1 MEPFWFLLSGSSLG
15 APLAL
20 IGAETP
26 FLEPLFAPFPAPLS
40 GANLAPSEADPAPF
54 EAVPD
59 PSGAKAPPRSP
70 SSSLWCQSGSLEW
83 SRTGSLFELKKRLL
97 LELYRLLL
105 ERDSTTEPSFLKAD
119 TSSSLELYWLPWS
132 EGSPWSD
139 SSILELH

>member
-1 MEPFWFLLSGSSLG
+1 MEPFWFPLSGSSLG

-26 FLEPLFAPFPAPLS
+26 FFEPLFAP
-40 GANLAPSEADPAPF
+40 
-54 EAVPD
+54 
-59 PSGAKAPPRSP
+59 
-70 SSSLWCQSGSLEW
+70 
-83 SRTGSLFELKKRLL
+83 FELKKRLL